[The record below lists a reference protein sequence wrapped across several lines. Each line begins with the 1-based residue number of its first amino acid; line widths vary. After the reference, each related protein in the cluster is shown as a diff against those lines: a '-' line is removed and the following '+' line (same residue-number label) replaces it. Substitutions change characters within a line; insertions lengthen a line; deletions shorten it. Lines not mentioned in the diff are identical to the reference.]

1 MCGTTQSNIVDMH
14 SEPRSVTDLSTKY
27 RGCRIEITWK
37 RPVGEILENRVKI
50 GGNEVEAC
58 NAHTL

>member
-37 RPVGEILENRVKI
+37 RPVGEILENRVQI
-50 GGNEVEAC
+50 GGNEV
-58 NAHTL
+58 

>member
-1 MCGTTQSNIVDMH
+1 MCGTSMSNIVDMRGV
-14 SEPRSVTDLSTKY
+14 PRSVTELSTKY
-27 RGCRIEITWK
+27 RGCGVEITWK
-37 RPVGEILENRVKI
+37 RPVGGILENRVMI